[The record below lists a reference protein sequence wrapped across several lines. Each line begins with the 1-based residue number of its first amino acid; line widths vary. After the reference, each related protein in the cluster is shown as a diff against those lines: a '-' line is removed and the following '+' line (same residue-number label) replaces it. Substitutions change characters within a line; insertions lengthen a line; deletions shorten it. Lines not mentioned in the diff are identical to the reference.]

1 MFAKHIAPVLLMAFL
16 GLGNLHQNLTLFALG
31 TLGQVAVDARLRLF
45 IGEITPPPPDLRVAR
60 LGDGVVPCWYAP
72 GCRGRIVGCGAN
84 PLSLGGEKMLALS
97 FMRFG
102 RCHRYPG

>member
-31 TLGQVAVDARLRLF
+31 ALGQVTVDARLRLF
-45 IGEITPPPPDLRVAR
+45 IGEITPPPPDLCVAR
-60 LGDGVVPCWYAP
+60 LGDGMVPCRYVP
-72 GCRGRIVGCGAN
+72 GRRGRIFGCGAN
-84 PLSLGGEKMLALS
+84 PLGLCSEKMLALS

-102 RCHRYPG
+102 RCHIYPG

>member
-1 MFAKHIAPVLLMAFL
+1 MFAEHIAPVLLMAFL
-16 GLGNLHQNLTLFALG
+16 GLGNLHQNLTLFAFG
-31 TLGQVAVDARLRLF
+31 ALGQIAVDACLRLF
-45 IGEITPPPPDLRVAR
+45 IGEIAPPPPDLRVTW
-60 LGDGVVPCWYAP
+60 LGDGVVPCRYVP
-72 GCRGRIVGCGAN
+72 GRRGRIFGCGAT

>member
-1 MFAKHIAPVLLMAFL
+1 MFAEHIAPVLLMAFL
-16 GLGNLHQNLTLFALG
+16 GFGNLHQNLTLFALG

-45 IGEITPPPPDLRVAR
+45 IGEITPPPPDLRITR
-60 LGDGVVPCWYAP
+60 LGDGVVPCRYVP
-72 GCRGRIVGCGAN
+72 GRRGRIFGCGAN